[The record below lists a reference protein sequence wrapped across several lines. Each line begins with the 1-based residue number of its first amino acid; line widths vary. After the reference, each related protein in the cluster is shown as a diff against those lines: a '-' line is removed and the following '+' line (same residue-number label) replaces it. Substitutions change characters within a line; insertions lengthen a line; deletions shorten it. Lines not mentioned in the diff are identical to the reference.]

1 VGWARPEKILS
12 SGKAAWIIPI
22 YDPILAAAY
31 HGDMEEIPKEVQP
44 RPTRTFRTILLT
56 LVLIAIAFGAGY
68 VPQWLEA
75 RRLRTSLNTITL
87 ELRLAN
93 LHRQLGVA
101 SHEAQRNNYANAA
114 DAARVFFDG
123 CRALSREEVFAGQPR
138 TREAISAYAGYADDI
153 VPRLISGDPLVRE
166 KLAGLYL
173 AMDGVLKRR
182 L

>member
-1 VGWARPEKILS
+1 
-12 SGKAAWIIPI
+12 
-22 YDPILAAAY
+22 
-31 HGDMEEIPKEVQP
+31 MEEIPKEVQP
-44 RPTRTFRTILLT
+44 RSSRSFSTILLT

-68 VPQWLEA
+68 VPKWLEV
-75 RRLRTSLNTITL
+75 RRLQSTL
-87 ELRLAN
+87 KSTTFDLRLAN

-114 DAARVFFDG
+114 NAAQTFFDG
-123 CRALSREEVFAGQPR
+123 CRALAREDAFSDQPR

-153 VPRLISGDPLVRE
+153 IPRLISGDPMVRE

-173 AMDGVLKRR
+173 AMDGVLQRR